1 MKGKSVI
8 CEIFISTCIDMKAF
22 QNFINK
28 SNDNERRAQKKNALK
43 DQFQSIHKKEIAP
56 NYYHITSFNASYRK
70 LLNA

>member
-1 MKGKSVI
+1 
-8 CEIFISTCIDMKAF
+8 MKAF

-43 DQFQSIHKKEIAP
+43 DQIQSIHKKEIAP
-56 NYYHITSFNASYRK
+56 NYYHITSFKASYRK